1 MAESTRG
8 QHPDLIDDAPPTE
21 TAAAPPSPTT
31 TETSPPQTTPGGRDE
46 RGRFLSAASSAPE
59 APTPEPAPDAPT
71 APAPDVDWWRQAR
84 DAEDPKEAL
93 ALLTKHLPRDEVTK
107 DPTLAGMLGDLAQ
120 RRARALLEQQA
131 KDQAEQARRE
141 ALARGDYYQLGEL
154 AAPEII
160 QAEQERQAAQSAT
173 PFMEGV
179 VAFQQSLPPEVQAE
193 IGGKQW
199 GVGKTYAEGVQEYMN
214 AAVQAL
220 ASHRLNQSVEA
231 ELKKREPALRKA
243 LLSETVG
250 QEQVPEL
257 DGGPAAS
264 VREITDEQIDRMSL
278 TEYETYFDANGQ
290 PRPGTRVRLTRGI
303 PINRR

>member
-21 TAAAPPSPTT
+21 TAAAPPAAPA
-31 TETSPPQTTPGGRDE
+31 TETASSPSGRDE
-46 RGRFLSAASSAPE
+46 RGRFLAAASSAPE
-59 APTPEPAPDAPT
+59 APAPEPAPDAPT
-71 APAPDVDWWRQAR
+71 APDIDWWRQAR
-84 DAEDPKEAL
+84 ETEDPKAAL
-93 ALLTKHLPRDEVTK
+93 AILAKNLPRDEVTK

-131 KDQAEQARRE
+131 QSQAELERRE

-154 AAPEII
+154 TAPDLIR
-160 QAEQERQAAQSAT
+160 QEQERQAAQSAT

-193 IGGKQW
+193 VGGKQW
-199 GVGKTYAEGVQEYMN
+199 GVGKTYAEGVQEYMS
-214 AAVQAL
+214 AVNDAL
-220 ASHRLNQSVEA
+220 VSHRLSQAVET
-231 ELKKREPALRKA
+231 EIKKREPALRKA

>member
-8 QHPDLIDDAPPTE
+8 QHPDLIDDAPPAE
-21 TAAAPPSPTT
+21 PTAAATT
-31 TETSPPQTTPGGRDE
+31 PAPAPETTPPQTPPGGRDE
-46 RGRFLSAASSAPE
+46 RGRFAAATASAPE
-59 APTPEPAPDAPT
+59 APSPESGADAQAAPDI
-71 APAPDVDWWRQAR
+71 DWWRQAR
-84 DAEDPKEAL
+84 ETEDPKAAL
-93 ALLTKHLPRDEVTK
+93 AILAKNLPRDEVTK

-120 RRARALLEQQA
+120 RRARALLEQQSR
-131 KDQAEQARRE
+131 DQAELQRRE

-154 AAPEII
+154 TAPDLI
-160 QAEQERQAAQSAT
+160 QQEQERQAAQSAS

-179 VAFQQSLPPEVQAE
+179 VAFQSSLPPEVQAQVQ
-193 IGGKQW
+193 GRQW
-199 GVGKTYAEGVQEYMN
+199 GVGKTYAEGVQEYMS
-214 AAVQAL
+214 AVNDAL
-220 ASHRLNQSVEA
+220 VSHRLNGAVET
-231 ELKKREPALRKA
+231 EIKKREPALRKA